1 MNDIVVFQPKY
12 FPKLSLI
19 KLAKARSGNLQLSI
33 VCRAS
38 KVQLLAIE
46 DIKNRWGLTKTST
59 APFLRQVDSNVIQY
73 THIEAEEKNIALF
86 TLTALEVMDQLATK
100 IDDLASPTL
109 QLIVVRFD
117 GTIGNKTGA
126 FLIEL
131 PTDYIP
137 EYIDLMKFMKS
148 FNVNEKLSL
157 NSLLDFYADTTDS
170 PFKDFNLD
178 EFRHLYLPRTE
189 NSDEDNND

>member
-157 NSLLDFYADTTDS
+157 NSLLDFTLIQ
-170 PFKDFNLD
+170 PI
-178 EFRHLYLPRTE
+178 RHLKI
-189 NSDEDNND
+189 SI